1 MVAQVGEERVLG
13 KFGVLDFFA
22 GVECPKPVER
32 FCACAGSIDA
42 EASVANESASFG
54 EKVCGGF
61 VECVPAA
68 AACREVEIVPPHV
81 ARVQKPTCEN
91 IRFVGGRRERVR
103 RSCRI
108 CRRRFSRCRGN
119 GCACGTA
126 ACFVIFAERLFQPLE
141 FFLQRNP
148 LRGVAQ
154 NHLGDD
160 LRFRETQQ
168 VVSQVLAPVQKRCFL
183 DELQLC
189 IRILAENDFA

>member
-1 MVAQVGEERVLG
+1 MIIKQFSCFVQEFNRVYFLEESDMVAQVGEERVLG

-81 ARVQKPTCEN
+81 ASVQKPTCEN
-91 IRFVGGRRERVR
+91 I
-103 RSCRI
+103 
-108 CRRRFSRCRGN
+108 
-119 GCACGTA
+119 
-126 ACFVIFAERLFQPLE
+126 
-141 FFLQRNP
+141 
-148 LRGVAQ
+148 
-154 NHLGDD
+154 
-160 LRFRETQQ
+160 
-168 VVSQVLAPVQKRCFL
+168 
-183 DELQLC
+183 
-189 IRILAENDFA
+189 